1 MDAGCPGD
9 RRPAPPQL
17 GASCVLSTPRVNPVA
32 RRNRP
37 PRLATMSESDATPK
51 QITVTPG
58 ENRAPAR
65 GWFLNRRKPPTGT
78 PGREGRPGASEVSS
92 VEDSLPHGMLVAG
105 AWSWRLLV
113 VGAVIAVAIFLVVQ
127 LRLIIIPLMIAVLIS
142 ALLVPFV
149 DFLHRHR
156 WPRWAAIVAAMVAVI
171 VVVGGLLYLAIWQV
185 TKESHE
191 LQTQSVAA
199 YDQFRSWL
207 TTGPLGLSESQITG
221 ALDSLVKSIQQD
233 SQIFISGALSI
244 GSTLGHV
251 LAGVL
256 LTLFSTLF
264 ILIDGRSIWG
274 WIVRIFPKRSRAA
287 VDGAGQAGWVTL
299 RNFVK
304 VQILVASI
312 DALGIGLGAF
322 FLGLPL
328 VIPIAVL
335 VFLGSFIPV
344 VGAVVTGALAVF
356 IALIFKG
363 WVFALIMLGVVL
375 LVQQIEGHVLQ
386 PLIMGTAVK
395 VHPLAVVLA
404 VAAGSLLAG
413 IPGALF
419 AVPIAA
425 VLNVMVHYVSS
436 GVWREG
442 ATGKFAAPD
451 TVLWQTVP
459 RPPRR
464 ART

>member
-1 MDAGCPGD
+1 
-9 RRPAPPQL
+9 
-17 GASCVLSTPRVNPVA
+17 
-32 RRNRP
+32 
-37 PRLATMSESDATPK
+37 MSDNDATPK

-65 GWFLNRRKPPTGT
+65 GWFLKARGAAQGKPARTGQ
-78 PGREGRPGASEVSS
+78 PGEPGAS
-92 VEDSLPHGMLVAG
+92 VEESLPHGMLVAG

-113 VGAVIAVAIFLVVQ
+113 IGAVIAVAIFLVVQ
-127 LRLIIIPLMIAVLIS
+127 LRLIIIPLLIAVLIS

-156 WPRWAAIVAAMVAVI
+156 WPRWAAIVAAMVSVI
-171 VVVGGLLYLAIWQV
+171 VVIGGLLYLAVWQV
-185 TKESHE
+185 TRQSHE

-199 YDQFRSWL
+199 YDQFRAWL
-207 TTGPLGLSESQITG
+207 TSGPLGLSESQISG
-221 ALDSLVKSIQQD
+221 ALDSLTKSIQQD

-264 ILIDGRSIWG
+264 ILIDGRSIWN
-274 WIVRIFPKRSRAA
+274 WIVRIFPKRARRA

-344 VGAVVTGALAVF
+344 VGAVVTGALAIF

-363 WVFALIMLGVVL
+363 WVFAVIMLAVVL

-419 AVPIAA
+419 AVPVAA

-436 GVWREG
+436 GAWREG
-442 ATGKFAAPD
+442 SAGPYAAPD

-459 RPPRR
+459 RQPRR

>member
-1 MDAGCPGD
+1 MPDSS
-9 RRPAPPQL
+9 AP
-17 GASCVLSTPRVNPVA
+17 T
-32 RRNRP
+32 
-37 PRLATMSESDATPK
+37 ATP
-51 QITVTPG
+51 VSPG

-65 GWFLNRRKPPTGT
+65 GRLIGRLRRGIGDGT
-78 PGREGRPGASEVSS
+78 ESPEAIDAAVPR
-92 VEDSLPHGMLVAG
+92 GMRVAG
-105 AWSWRLLV
+105 AWSWRLLA
-113 VGAVIAVAIFLVVQ
+113 VGAVIAVLLFLIVQ
-127 LRLIIIPLMIAVLIS
+127 LRLIIIPLLIAVLIA
-142 ALLVPFV
+142 ALLVPFAA
-149 DFLHRHR
+149 FLGRHR
-156 WPRWAAIVAAMVAVI
+156 WPRWLAVTTAMLLLI
-171 VVVGGLLYLAIWQV
+171 VVVGGLLYLAIWSVAKQ
-185 TKESHE
+185 SGD
-191 LQTQSVAA
+191 LQKQSIAA
-199 YDQFRSWL
+199 YDQFRAWL
-207 TTGPLGLSESQITG
+207 TTGPLGLSESQISG
-221 ALDSLVKSIQQD
+221 ALNSIVKAAQQD
-233 SQIFISGALSI
+233 GQVFLSGALSI

-251 LAGVL
+251 FTGVL

-264 ILIDGRSIWG
+264 ILIDGRTIWR
-274 WIVRIFPKRSRAA
+274 WIVRLFPKQSRPA

-356 IALIFKG
+356 IALVFKG

-419 AVPIAA
+419 AVPVAA
-425 VLNVMVHYVSS
+425 VLNVMVHYVS
-436 GVWREG
+436 GGEWRSRPPGDYG
-442 ATGKFAAPD
+442 APS

-459 RPPRR
+459 RPVRRPRD
-464 ART
+464 

>member
-1 MDAGCPGD
+1 M
-9 RRPAPPQL
+9 
-17 GASCVLSTPRVNPVA
+17 
-32 RRNRP
+32 
-37 PRLATMSESDATPK
+37 
-51 QITVTPG
+51 
-58 ENRAPAR
+58 
-65 GWFLNRRKPPTGT
+65 
-78 PGREGRPGASEVSS
+78 
-92 VEDSLPHGMLVAG
+92 AG
-105 AWSWRLLV
+105 AWSWRMLV
-113 VGAVIAVAIFLVVQ
+113 IGAVIAVFIFLVIQ
-127 LRLIIIPLMIAVLIS
+127 LRLIIIPLLIAVLIA

-149 DFLHRHR
+149 ELLVRHR
-156 WPRWAAIVAAMVAVI
+156 WPRWLAIVVAMLAVL

-185 TKESHE
+185 TREGSALSK
-191 LQTQSVAA
+191 QSVTAFN
-199 YDQFRSWL
+199 DFRSWL
-207 TTGPLGLSESQITG
+207 TTGPLGLSESQITDG
-221 ALDSLVKSIQQD
+221 LNQLFKSLQQD
-233 SQIFISGALSI
+233 SQIFITGALSL

-251 LAGVL
+251 LTGVL

-264 ILIDGRSIWG
+264 ILIDGRSIWN
-274 WIVRIFPKRSRAA
+274 WIVRIFPKRARPA
-287 VDGAGQAGWVTL
+287 VDGAGQAGWTTL

-356 IALIFKG
+356 IALVYNG
-363 WVFALIMLGVVL
+363 WVIAVIMLGVVL

-419 AVPIAA
+419 AVPFVA

-436 GVWREG
+436 GVWRNRG
-442 ATGKFAAPD
+442 PGTYDGPQ
-451 TVLWQTVP
+451 TVIWQTVP
-459 RPPRR
+459 QAVRRPRS
-464 ART
+464 